1 MHQRWRI
8 IGLIVTI
15 VIILSGCAFREL
27 KKEIEEM
34 ESNVGLGGRI
44 ISPSPLQA
52 NVFVI
57 LFTDKKGRK
66 EIYNFNILEQEEIY
80 LFLVPPGRYY
90 ILAFEDSN
98 NNTRYDDG
106 ELAGYIDK
114 AIEVTLSR
122 LRANDAVDI
131 VLSKGLT
138 LPEGFPEGLQI
149 SGEVIK
155 SRILFAGRI
164 IDLDDK
170 IFSQENAK
178 MGFWKPLS
186 FAKKFGVGV
195 YFLEPYDADKIP
207 ILFVHGASGSPKHFQ
222 YIIKNLD
229 RQKYQPWVYYYPS
242 GVSLNRISGVLD
254 YLIQYLHDKY
264 EFPQLYV
271 TAHSMGGLVARAFI
285 VQNFYEQDHDYIK
298 LFVSISTPWG
308 GLKSAQKGVERAP
321 AAIPSWHDV
330 VPDSPFIKY
339 VFSQKLTPNI
349 EYYLLFGYKGDC
361 SMFMENNDGSITIKS
376 ELDSRA
382 QEDAIFKWGF
392 DQGHVTILSSPEV
405 FEKYQQILDK
415 TRTEDKYKVNLFGVT
430 E

>member
-8 IGLIVTI
+8 CGLFVAIVL
-15 VIILSGCAFREL
+15 ILSGCAFREL
-27 KKEIEEM
+27 KKEIKEM
-34 ESNVGLGGRI
+34 ESTVGLGGRI

-57 LFTDKKGRK
+57 LFTDKKGQK
-66 EIYNFNILEQEEIY
+66 VIYNFNILEQEEIY

-90 ILAFEDSN
+90 ILAFEDRN
-98 NNTRYDDG
+98 NNTLYDDG
-106 ELAGYIDK
+106 ELAGYVDK
-114 AIEVTLSR
+114 PIEVTLSR
-122 LRANDAVDI
+122 LRANDTVDI

-138 LPEGFPEGLQI
+138 LPEGFPQGLQI

-155 SRILFAGRI
+155 SKILFAGRM
-164 IDLDDK
+164 IDLNDK
-170 IFSQENAK
+170 IFSLENAK

-195 YFLEPYDADKIP
+195 YFLEHYDADKIP
-207 ILFVHGASGSPKHFQ
+207 VLFVHGASGSPKHFQ

-242 GVSLNRISGVLD
+242 GVSLNRISGILD

-321 AAIPSWHDV
+321 AAIPSWHDM

-339 VFSQKLTPNI
+339 AFSQKLTPNI
-349 EYYLLFGYKGDC
+349 EYYLLFGFKGDC
-361 SMFMENNDGSITIKS
+361 SLFMENNDGSITINS
-376 ELDSRA
+376 QLDPRA
-382 QEDAIFKWGF
+382 QEDAIFNWGF
-392 DQGHVTILSSPEV
+392 DRGHVTILSSPEV

-415 TRTEDKYKVNLFGVT
+415 TRTEDEYKFNLFGVT